1 MYVLKKQN
9 WKVVF
14 LASSLIACFA
24 LSAQSASRSPKHFS
38 TYDTD
43 PSADAAPSDKGA
55 ESSAQDA
62 APFDKDAE
70 SSAQDAAPSD
80 KGAESSAQDAA
91 PSDKGVESSAQDA
104 APSDKGVESS
114 AQDAAPSD
122 KGAESS
128 AQDAAPSDKSAES
141 SAQDAA
147 PSDKDAESSAQDAA
161 PSDKSAESS
170 AQDAAPSDKDAESS
184 AQDAAPSDKDAES
197 SAQDA
202 APSDKGAES
211 SAQDAAPSDKDAE
224 SSAQDAAPS
233 DKDAES
239 SAQDAAPSDKS
250 AESSAQDAAPSD
262 KDAES
267 SAQDAAPSD
276 KGADSSDLSVIKI
289 KEMALENKASL
300 LQDNDLDKL
309 LNMIEAVLE
318 HNSLEDTQKQFHKLF
333 DKDGSAFYSCFSD
346 NPPLDKELSLLSPQV
361 LYKKGY
367 DFILSANYVEAE
379 KAFCVFQDRYR
390 KDPLGGDALF
400 WLAESLLGQKRYYE
414 AAQTYLTVWYTDKKK
429 LYGSEIL
436 LKLAVSM
443 AALGQ
448 NKEACALF
456 DNISNHYKTLDC
468 IFCKRLQEERSRAR
482 CSLD

>member
-9 WKVVF
+9 WKVFF

-43 PSADAAPSDKGA
+43 
-55 ESSAQDA
+55 
-62 APFDKDAE
+62 
-70 SSAQDAAPSD
+70 
-80 KGAESSAQDAA
+80 
-91 PSDKGVESSAQDA
+91 
-104 APSDKGVESS
+104 
-114 AQDAAPSD
+114 
-122 KGAESS
+122 
-128 AQDAAPSDKSAES
+128 
-141 SAQDAA
+141 
-147 PSDKDAESSAQDAA
+147 
-161 PSDKSAESS
+161 
-170 AQDAAPSDKDAESS
+170 
-184 AQDAAPSDKDAES
+184 
-197 SAQDA
+197 
-202 APSDKGAES
+202 
-211 SAQDAAPSDKDAE
+211 
-224 SSAQDAAPS
+224 
-233 DKDAES
+233 
-239 SAQDAAPSDKS
+239 
-250 AESSAQDAAPSD
+250 
-262 KDAES
+262 S

-276 KGADSSDLSVIKI
+276 KGADSSAQDAAPSDKGADSSAQDAAPSDKGADSSAQDAAPSDEGADSSAQDAAPSDEGADSSAQDAAPSDRGADSSAQGAASSDEGADSSAQDAAPSDKGADSSAQGAAPSDKGADSSAQDAAPSDEGADSSAQDAAPSDRGADSSAQDAAPSDRGADSSAQGAASSDEGADSSAQDAAPSDKSAGSSDLSVIKI

-346 NPPLDKELSLLSPQV
+346 NPSLDKELSLLSPQV

-390 KDPLGGDALF
+390 KDPLAGDALF